1 MGKLI
6 KSGVAALVLAGGALV
21 PGMAPAQDDSTP
33 STGVFKTAEEIH
45 ALCVSEEEA
54 DLEACDWYLM
64 AAHDMIKLY
73 GDTET
78 GGTKLCIPEGTQA
91 GVIREVVL
99 DYWRADPDGLQYSA
113 VSTIY
118 NALEA
123 EYVAECLPNVE
134 AAWPAM
140 SHADTLG
147 NMRVLDAW
155 QAAVARRRG
164 TPTGERS

>member
-1 MGKLI
+1 MGNSM
-6 KSGVAALVLAGGALV
+6 KSAAAAVLLAASALV
-21 PGMAPAQDDSTP
+21 PGLALAQDNSTP

-45 ALCVSEEEA
+45 ALCTSDDAGDV
-54 DLEACDWYLM
+54 EACDWYLM
-64 AAHDMIKLY
+64 AAHDMIKFY

-123 EYVAECLPNVE
+123 EYGC
-134 AAWPAM
+134 
-140 SHADTLG
+140 
-147 NMRVLDAW
+147 
-155 QAAVARRRG
+155 
-164 TPTGERS
+164 

>member
-1 MGKLI
+1 MRNSIKL
-6 KSGVAALVLAGGALV
+6 GAVAVLLAGIALL
-21 PGMAPAQDDSTP
+21 PGLAQAQDNSTP
-33 STGVFKTAEEIH
+33 STGVFKTAEDVYT
-45 ALCVSEEEA
+45 LCVSDDA
-54 DLEACDWYLM
+54 GDLEACDWYLM
-64 AAHDMIKLY
+64 AAHDMIKFY

-123 EYVAECLPNVE
+123 EYGC
-134 AAWPAM
+134 
-140 SHADTLG
+140 
-147 NMRVLDAW
+147 
-155 QAAVARRRG
+155 
-164 TPTGERS
+164 